1 MSIWCLV
8 EGRQLI
14 YELKGKQHLVRE
26 LPHFSHNA
34 SHAISPLAFRCS
46 SASFFNFSV
55 SSSDQAPWF
64 PALPGTGAAD
74 PFEPVALLDPA
85 CGAGAEG

>member
-1 MSIWCLV
+1 M
-8 EGRQLI
+8 
-14 YELKGKQHLVRE
+14 ELEVKQYLVRE

-34 SHAISPLAFRCS
+34 SHAISPLVFRCS

-64 PALPGTGAAD
+64 PALPGIGPAD
-74 PFEPVALLDPA
+74 PFEPVELGPA
-85 CGAGAEG
+85 CGAGTEG